1 MLLSAQTI
9 SLRTLVPPR
18 LVYSRTSCPRV
29 RSMSIGISIYMFSP
43 VLVRW
48 RRQPTWQIK
57 AHILS
62 SRDMFLLND

>member
-1 MLLSAQTI
+1 MI
-9 SLRTLVPPR
+9 RR
-18 LVYSRTSCPRV
+18 EGV
-29 RSMSIGISIYMFSP
+29 RHLCATMSIEISIYMFSP